1 MAKTK
6 IAADFKSPNLGK
18 IMLTIVAVFIFAVIG
33 IYFLNGSNAAT
44 PPYFQILNYQ
54 NAEQNSAVSTPQ
66 MQIDSIGAQTVSKV
80 DPGVQLSY
88 LVGGKVAVKNQCYY
102 FQLQTVPGGGTTAK
116 IEFTGQGSS
125 STVNITYDPTSATKL
140 RRVCVPSGTKA
151 LKSYNVYN
159 KSDANGPSVLMYQD
173 VVTL

>member
-6 IAADFKSPNLGK
+6 NAADFKSPNVGK
-18 IMLTIVAVFIFAVIG
+18 IMLTIMTIFIFAVIG
-33 IYFLNGSNAAT
+33 IYFLSGSKAAT

-54 NAEQNSAVSTPQ
+54 NAEQNGAVTNPQ
-66 MQIDSIGAQTVSKV
+66 VQIDSIGAQTVSKV

-102 FQLQTVPGGGTTAK
+102 FQLQTVPGGGTTAT

-125 STVNITYDPTSATKL
+125 STVNVTYDPSSAAKL
-140 RRVCVPSGTKA
+140 RRVCVPSGTQA
-151 LKSYNVYN
+151 LKSYNVFN
-159 KSDANGPSVLMYQD
+159 KSAANGPSVLMYQD